1 MKRYILM
8 IAALAFSLA
17 MSAPLASAQATG
29 TQPAAAAQDP
39 AAEEAAAYKA
49 WYDAYTKKDI
59 AQEYDLGKAFVEKYP
74 SSKNADYV
82 KKDVARVRSLLLQN
96 AINAKNQAEVIRL
109 GKEAMAADPNNVDYA
124 IFLAVQLR
132 TLDTTLQNAADLN
145 EFAQTAIRLIESG
158 KTPTPVQG
166 QPPFDKNKTLAYF
179 QDTLATTSEHG
190 KNADKALEHLH
201 QATTLD
207 PGNARYF
214 FNCGRLHQDRYV
226 AAAQKYQAFSQED
239 RTAAEP
245 KPEVKAALDEANK
258 EADAV
263 INCWARFMGLTA
275 VKSDFKPETRKQ
287 VETALT
293 DLYKYR
299 HNDSVEG
306 LQKLID
312 DNKNSPTPVSVSPPP
327 ASPATPPAEPKAVD
341 QGAMSAKPGTAPAKP
356 AATPAKPN
364 GKKPR

>member
-1 MKRYILM
+1 MLT

-17 MSAPLASAQATG
+17 IFAPLASAQATG
-29 TQPAAAAQDP
+29 TQPAAAQDP

-49 WYDAYTKKDI
+49 WYDAYTAKDLPK
-59 AQEYDLGKAFVEKYP
+59 EYELGKAFIEKYP

-82 KKDVARVRSLLLQN
+82 KKDVARVRSLFLQN
-96 AINAKNQAEVIRL
+96 AITAKNTAEVVKL

-132 TLDTTLQNAADLN
+132 TLDTSLQNAADLS

-158 KTPTPVQG
+158 KTPTPVKD

-190 KNADKALEHLH
+190 KNPDKAIEYLH
-201 QATTLD
+201 QATMLD
-207 PGNARYF
+207 PSNARYF

-226 AAAQKYQAFSQED
+226 IAAKKYQAFSQEE
-239 RTAAEP
+239 RTAQEP

-263 INCWARFMGLTA
+263 INCWVRFMGLTA
-275 VKSDFKPETRKQ
+275 VKSDFKTETRTQ
-287 VETALT
+287 VESALT

-299 HNDSVEG
+299 HNDSDEG
-306 LQKLID
+306 LKKLIE
-312 DNKNSPTPVSVSPPP
+312 DNKNSPTPVSMTPPP
-327 ASPATPPAEPKAVD
+327 AAAATPPADQKAAD
-341 QGAMSAKPGTAPAKP
+341 QNAMSAKPGAAPAKP
-356 AATPAKPN
+356 AAAKPT